1 MFDSLTD
8 KLQGAFRRLG
18 GRGTITEKDLEEAL
32 REVRLALLEAD
43 VNYKVV
49 KDFVA
54 GVRERALGA
63 DVTKS
68 LSPMQ
73 QIIDIVNQQMI
84 ELLGGG
90 QVTLQKAKSPPTV
103 IMLVGLKGS
112 GKTTTAAKLALHLRR
127 GGDRP
132 LMVAADPERVA
143 GAEQL
148 TSLGKQL
155 QLPVLAL
162 DDGAKPEQ
170 TAKKGLEEAKRT
182 NASAVVVDTVGY
194 VHI

>member
-8 KLQGAFRRLG
+8 KLQGVFRRLG
-18 GRGTITEKDLEEAL
+18 GRGTITEKDLDEAL

-54 GVRERALGA
+54 AVRERALGA

-84 ELLGGG
+84 EVLGGG
-90 QVTLQKAKSPPTV
+90 HAALQKAKSPPTV
-103 IMLVGLKGS
+103 VMLVGLKGS
-112 GKTTTAAKLALHLRR
+112 GKTTTAAKLGLNLRR
-127 GGDRP
+127 ARDTP
-132 LMVAADPERVA
+132 LIVAADPGRIA
-143 GAEQL
+143 GGQK
-148 TSLGKQL
+148 S
-155 QLPVLAL
+155 
-162 DDGAKPEQ
+162 
-170 TAKKGLEEAKRT
+170 
-182 NASAVVVDTVGY
+182 
-194 VHI
+194 